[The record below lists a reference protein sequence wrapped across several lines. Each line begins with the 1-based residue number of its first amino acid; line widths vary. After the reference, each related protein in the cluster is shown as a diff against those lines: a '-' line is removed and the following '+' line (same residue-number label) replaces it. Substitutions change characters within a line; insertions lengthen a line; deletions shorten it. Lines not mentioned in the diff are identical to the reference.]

1 MAGINAYKLR
11 RSRMT
16 IQYYAGLDVHKDS
29 ILISV
34 FQNNER
40 EPLFEKEVPGDGKRA
55 AEVLLRLQEKGTVIA
70 CYESG
75 CTGFTLQRYFLSK
88 GIECLIAATS
98 RIPRRPGDRVKT
110 DKRDARNLAK
120 LLRAGE
126 ITAVQSPSIDDEA
139 ARDYLRSRDDIKRE
153 LKRSRQRLLSFVLRH
168 GYRYSTT
175 SYWTLKHRKWL
186 KELSFNHPLLQETF
200 KVYYYHIE
208 ELEDKLILM
217 DDKIQAIAQSDRY
230 QKSINALRCFRGID
244 YLTAL
249 SLVCET
255 GDYHRF
261 PNAESFMSYLGLVP
275 GEHSSGDK
283 RMQGGITKTGNTH
296 LRRLLIE
303 ASWHYRH
310 KGPAGKRLTARRKGQ
325 PQEYIAYADKALRRL
340 QKKFSKIVYRGKL
353 KQVAA
358 TAVARELA
366 GFVWGMMTE
375 NIE

>member
-1 MAGINAYKLR
+1 
-11 RSRMT
+11 MT

-29 ILISV
+29 IVISV
-34 FQNNER
+34 FLNNER
-40 EPLFEKEVPGDGKRA
+40 EPLFEKKVAGDGKKA
-55 AEVLLRLQEKGTVIA
+55 SEVLLRLQGKGRVIA

-75 CTGFTLQRYFLSK
+75 CTGFTLQRYLISK
-88 GIECLIAATS
+88 GIQCLIAATS
-98 RIPRRPGDRVKT
+98 RIPRRPGDRIKT

-126 ITAVQSPSIDDEA
+126 ITAIQIPSIDDEA
-139 ARDYLRSRDDIKRE
+139 ARDYIRSRDDIKGE
-153 LKRSRQRLLSFVLRH
+153 LKRSRQRLLSFILRH

-175 SYWTLKHRKWL
+175 NYWTLKHRKWL
-186 KELSFNHPLLQETF
+186 KELSLNHPLLQETF
-200 KVYYYHIE
+200 KLYYYHIE
-208 ELEDKLILM
+208 ELEEKLILI
-217 DDKIQAIAQSDRY
+217 DDKIKTLAQSDRY
-230 QKSINALRCFRGID
+230 IKWVNALRCFKGID

-249 SLVCET
+249 SLICET
-255 GDYHRF
+255 SDYRRF
-261 PNAESFMSYLGLVP
+261 STAESFMSYLGLVP
-275 GEHSSGDK
+275 GEHSSGNK
-283 RMQGGITKTGNTH
+283 RIQGGITKTGNTH

-310 KGPAGKRLTARRKGQ
+310 KGPAGKRVTARRKGQ

-340 QKKFSKIVYRGKL
+340 QNKFSKIVYREKP

-366 GFVWGMMTE
+366 GFVWGMMTG